1 MRRIG
6 QAWEN
11 WAVLTGKRVPYEGL
25 LTILA
30 RRRRIAGIHFAEI
43 WFFEEN
49 EINTLGGKRVALFVQ
64 MNSVLRPNGDFL
76 AEVDP
81 FAPRRIIVGMFAFAA
96 NHRLSGPLWK
106 AAGVIV
112 DAPNSVTVLFVRNFQ

>member
-1 MRRIG
+1 M
-6 QAWEN
+6 
-11 WAVLTGKRVPYEGL
+11 PYEGF

-49 EINTLGGKRVALFVQ
+49 EIDTLGGKRVVLFVQ
-64 MNSVLRPNGDFL
+64 MNSVFRPNGGFL
-76 AEVDP
+76 TEVDP

-96 NHRLSGPLWK
+96 NHRLIGPLWK

-112 DAPNSVTVLFVRNFQ
+112 DAPNSVTDLFVRNFQ